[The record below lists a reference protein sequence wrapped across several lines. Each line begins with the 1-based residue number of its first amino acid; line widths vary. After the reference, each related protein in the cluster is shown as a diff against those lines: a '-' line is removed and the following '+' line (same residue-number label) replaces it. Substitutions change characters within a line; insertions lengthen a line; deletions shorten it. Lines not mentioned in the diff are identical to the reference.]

1 MRFDEA
7 VRLHHTHLRSKRRS
21 AKTLQWYAEQ
31 FGAFRRWRDSAS
43 TGLPD
48 AEEIERF
55 LADSHDAGLS
65 PATVH
70 ARYRALSA
78 LFRFLERRRHICL
91 DANPLRI
98 MEAPSRPKTVR
109 PYVTV
114 AELDALLATCGTD
127 WIGCRDR
134 LILLLLFY
142 SGLRLGE
149 LAALRVVDVDASR
162 LEVTVHHGK
171 GDKSRVVP
179 TAPDVRAALTAYLF
193 QRPRHDEALWLSS
206 DGYGGVIGVL
216 KPEGIRQ
223 MLFRR
228 CARAGLP
235 RLNPHRFRHGFAMW
249 LLNSGARLTT
259 VSAAMGHSDPA
270 ITSQVYAHT
279 TITTVRREYDAAF
292 ATLNR

>member
-1 MRFDEA
+1 M
-7 VRLHHTHLRSKRRS
+7 
-21 AKTLQWYAEQ
+21 
-31 FGAFRRWRDSAS
+31 
-43 TGLPD
+43 
-48 AEEIERF
+48 
-55 LADSHDAGLS
+55 
-65 PATVH
+65 
-70 ARYRALSA
+70 
-78 LFRFLERRRHICL
+78 
-91 DANPLRI
+91 
-98 MEAPSRPKTVR
+98 VR
-109 PYVTV
+109 PYVTL

-127 WIGCRDR
+127 WLGCRDR

-149 LAALRVVDVDASR
+149 LAALRVADVDASR

-193 QRPRHDEALWLSS
+193 QRPRHDEALWLAS
-206 DGYGGVIGVL
+206 DGYGGVTGVL
-216 KPEGIRQ
+216 TPEGVRQ

-228 CARAGLP
+228 CKRAGLP

-279 TITTVRREYDAAF
+279 TITTVRKEYDEAL